1 MPPGG
6 SDSPGGTLAIVTPDA
21 GLLAGMT
28 RGLTFPD
35 MTDEEPTV
43 EELKQ
48 RQLAQELAER
58 DALAHADT
66 EADAEKH
73 QRRADKARYLREKLQ
88 ERQQADREAEAEN
101 RP

>member
-1 MPPGG
+1 
-6 SDSPGGTLAIVTPDA
+6 
-21 GLLAGMT
+21 MT
-28 RGLTFPD
+28 RGLTFWG

-58 DALAHADT
+58 DALDHADT
-66 EADAEKH
+66 EADADKH

-88 ERQQADREAEAEN
+88 EREQADRQAESED

>member
-1 MPPGG
+1 LPPGR
-6 SDSPGGTLAIVTPDA
+6 SDSPAGTLAIATPDA
-21 GLLAGMT
+21 GPLAEGDAGT
-28 RGLTFPD
+28 NVPG

-58 DALAHADT
+58 DALDHADT
-66 EADAEKH
+66 GADADKH

-88 ERQQADREAEAEN
+88 ERERADRQAESED